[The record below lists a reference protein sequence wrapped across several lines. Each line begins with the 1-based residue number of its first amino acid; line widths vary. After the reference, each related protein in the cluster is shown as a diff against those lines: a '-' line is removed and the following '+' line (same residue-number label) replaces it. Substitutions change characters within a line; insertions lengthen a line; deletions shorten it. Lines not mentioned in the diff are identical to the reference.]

1 MEYLIWIP
9 AVAWTVLLLGW
20 GGFWRADQVL
30 GAANGQMDWPA
41 DWPAVA
47 CIIPARDEAATIA
60 EVVRSLTAADYP
72 GPFQVIVVDDGS
84 VDGTGELAAA
94 AGAHVLAAPPLV
106 DGWSGKMAAVRA
118 GLAEADRVMPEAAWM
133 LLTDADIRHA
143 PGTLRALVAQGT
155 AEGQDLVSL
164 MARLDMRGFWGGLLI
179 PAFVFFFQKLYP
191 FAWVNRPGHWVG
203 AAAGG
208 CVLVRRAALS
218 DIGGIEAIRGAL
230 IDDCALGRAVKRTGR
245 KIWLGLARDEVVS
258 LRDNRSFRS
267 IWQMVA
273 RTAFTQLNHSAL
285 LLAGSV
291 LGMVMLY
298 LAPVGLMVAGVAL
311 GHPLM
316 AIAGLTGWGLMA
328 TAYRPTLR
336 HYGIGAARAWTLP
349 LAGLL
354 YTAMTVGSAVR
365 HWRGRGGQWKG
376 RTYP

>member
-30 GAANGQMDWPA
+30 GAAKAPTDWPA

-60 EVVRSLTAADYP
+60 QVVQSLTATDYP
-72 GPFQVIVVDDGS
+72 GPFQVIVIDDGS
-84 VDGTGELAAA
+84 ADGTGELAAE
-94 AGAHVLAAPPLV
+94 AGAHVLAAPPLA

-118 GLAEADRVMPEAAWM
+118 GLAEADRVMPEAAWI

-143 PGTLRALVAQGT
+143 PGTLRALLAQGT
-155 AEGQDLVSL
+155 AGGQDLVSL
-164 MARLDMRGFWGGLLI
+164 MARLDMRGLWGGLLI

-191 FAWVNRPGHWVG
+191 FAWVNRAGHWMA

-273 RTAFTQLNHSAL
+273 RTAFTQLNHSVL

-291 LGMVMLY
+291 LGMGMLY

-311 GHPLM
+311 GNPLM